1 MKTNKSKNLALIG
14 ATIFLAAAVAIGAW
28 IRKL

>member
-1 MKTNKSKNLALIG
+1 MDKKPKNLALIG
-14 ATIFLAAAVAIGAW
+14 ASVFLACAVAIGAW

>member
-1 MKTNKSKNLALIG
+1 MNNSAKNKALIG
-14 ATIFLAAAVAIGAW
+14 ASLFFAVAIAIGTW